1 MFSYIT
7 KLFNTQSNNIEPEKT
22 HFCLPITYLNSN
34 NLYKITDI
42 VSNDLELVSNTDVNN
57 ENLPMYEHILQPT
70 NILGKQNIPLW
81 NEYFTNDIHFLT
93 DTQNIIKNL
102 DIYHNKMKPLE
113 KPNYN
118 NIIETWDEVKNDE
131 YFLEKYNYMDWDIL
145 KHLNHSSKFLQII
158 SIIHLLSPIISLVIP
173 IIMLIIPF
181 ILLKVQGVH
190 ISISTYFDTL
200 KFLGQNHFIGKMLST
215 GQLSAQNILYMFMM
229 FAFYVF
235 QVYQN
240 ITICLRFYSNINKI
254 NSHLIDFKNY
264 IDYSIHSMETFLNMT
279 DQNNTYIPFC
289 NDMKTHCIHLYNLK
303 NHIQNI
309 TMYTKFQKI
318 NNIGY
323 LLKCY
328 YLLFTNNDFE
338 NGINYSMKFEG
349 YIDNLN
355 SIYEHYNNNNISF
368 ANYNN
373 VNNVSFKKQ
382 YYPALIK
389 EKHVKNDCTLNK
401 NMIISAP
408 NKAGK
413 TTILKTTAI
422 NIIFSQQFGCGFYES
437 ADIIPFTHIHSY
449 INIPD
454 TSGRDS
460 LFQAESRRCK
470 DIIDI
475 ISDNNEKYN
484 HFCIF
489 DELYSGTNPIEA
501 AQAGTAF
508 LQYLQQFNNVKF
520 ILTTHYVSICKKYK
534 NSKCIQNYKMDVHI
548 NDDESFI
555 YKYKLKKGI
564 SKIKGA
570 IRVLKD
576 LNYPNEIIQNIK

>member
-7 KLFNTQSNNIEPEKT
+7 NLFNKKQEVVLDKT
-22 HFCLPITYLNSN
+22 HFKLPITYINSD
-34 NLYKITDI
+34 NLYKITDV
-42 VSNDLELVSNTDVNN
+42 VSNDLELISNTDSNN
-57 ENLPMYEHILQPT
+57 ENLPIYEHLLQST
-70 NILGKQNIPLW
+70 NIFGKQNIPLW

-93 DTQNIIKNL
+93 DTQNIIKKLNT
-102 DIYHNKMKPLE
+102 YNTEMKSIE
-113 KPNYN
+113 KPNYDT
-118 NIIETWDEVKNDE
+118 IIETWNEVKNDE
-131 YFLEKYNYMDWDIL
+131 YFLQKYNYMDWDML
-145 KHLNHSSKFLQII
+145 KHLNNSSKFLQII
-158 SIIHLLSPIISLVIP
+158 SIIHLLSPVISLIIP

-181 ILLKVQGVH
+181 VLLKLQGVN
-190 ISISTYFDTL
+190 ISLTTYIDTL
-200 KFLGQNHFIGKMLST
+200 KFLGKNHFIGKMLSSENLT
-215 GQLSAQNILYMFMM
+215 PQNIIYMFMM
-229 FAFYVF
+229 FGFYIF

-240 ITICLRFYSNINKI
+240 ITICLRFYNNINKI
-254 NSHLIDFKNY
+254 NNHLIDFKHY
-264 IDYSIHSMETFLNMT
+264 INYSIHSMDTFLKLT
-279 DQNNTYIPFC
+279 DKQDTYIPFC
-289 NDMKTHCIHLYNLK
+289 NDIKRHCNYLYNLK
-303 NHIQNI
+303 QHIHDI
-309 TMYTKFQKI
+309 TTYTKFQKI

-328 YLLFTNNDFE
+328 YLLFANSDFE

-355 SIYEHYNNNNISF
+355 CIYEHHENKVISF
-368 ANYNN
+368 ANYDN
-373 VNNVSFKKQ
+373 VKEVSFKKQ
-382 YYPALIK
+382 YYPALVN
-389 EKHVKNDCTLNK
+389 EKHVKNDCILNK

-408 NKAGK
+408 NKGGK

-475 ISDNNEKYN
+475 ISTNNNKHN

-520 ILTTHYVSICKKYK
+520 MLTTHYISICKKYK
-534 NSKCIQNYKMDVHI
+534 NSPHIQNYKMDVEI
-548 NDDESFI
+548 NDDDTFV

-570 IRVLKD
+570 VRVLKD
-576 LNYPNEIIQNIK
+576 LNYPDEIIKNIK